1 MLRPNL
7 EGLPPL
13 EPVRAALPA
22 GYRLRTYQPGDEAA
36 WATLMNTGD
45 MGFWDAAVTRDKLT
59 GRPYPQFDPAGLFM
73 VTSGPE
79 EQIVGSA
86 CAWLAEPEET
96 QTGIL
101 HMVCVLPEHR
111 GQRLSYVVCLA
122 VLHHFRERGFRRVR
136 LSTGAQRPGAVKV
149 YLELGFQPVYE
160 EPWHPAVWQ
169 GIVKQL
175 GWTQPLTP
183 VQAGKDAAPA

>member
-7 EGLPPL
+7 EGLPLLAPAQ
-13 EPVRAALPA
+13 AALPA
-22 GYRLRTYQPGDEAA
+22 GYRLRTYQVGDEAA

-45 MGFWDAAVTRDKLT
+45 MGFWDAAITRDKLT

-73 VTSGPE
+73 VTFGQE

-101 HMVCVLPEHR
+101 HMVCVLPAHR

-122 VLHHFRERGFRRVR
+122 VLRHFRERGFQRVR
-136 LSTGAQRPGAVKV
+136 LNTGAQRPGAVKV
-149 YLELGFQPVYE
+149 YLELGFQPVYD
-160 EPWHPAVWQ
+160 EPWHPEVWQ
-169 GIVKQL
+169 QIIEQL
-175 GWTQPLTP
+175 GWQQPLAP
-183 VQAGKDAAPA
+183 IRADKAAAPK